1 MKDSRLRMVAWGVGG
16 AGLALA
22 YVLYAWLY
30 AGPRDTLLKRRD
42 ALQADVTRLQEV
54 TEDDPKLRKELKAI
68 AETTLGK
75 QMDVVSHRFRSYT
88 ARLAGEAGLENVVVE
103 QGRPV
108 EEKNLVGQRMPT
120 NVPTALRAAAREQV
134 NLSVIRGAV
143 TGVGNLEQ
151 VGVALAT
158 LQSQPWVHRVEGVQI
173 RPSGTD
179 RKRFNV
185 RFELATLYL
194 PDLVTTDK
202 EPVVAAPSAAQ
213 LAAWKEF
220 ASRNIFRE
228 PKAKD
233 HSPGDTPPPIA
244 VVEPKS
250 DGGTPPPPVV
260 APDYAS
266 WRLTGVVSSSRGT
279 EAFFFNAKTN
289 EKLSVRV
296 GGTVLD
302 ATLINA
308 DGEDAEIE
316 IAGKRFRIQNGE
328 SLAARRPVG

>member
-1 MKDSRLRMVAWGVGG
+1 MNPSRQKLLVWGCAAIAAV
-16 AGLALA
+16 LA

-30 AGPRDTLLKRRD
+30 AGPRDGLIKRRD
-42 ALQADVTRLQEV
+42 GLRADVARLQEI
-54 TEDDPKLRKELKAI
+54 TEGDPKLRKELKAI

-75 QMDVVSHRFRSYT
+75 QLDVVSHRFRSYT

-108 EEKNLVGQRMPT
+108 EEKNPIGQRMPSV
-120 NVPTALRAAAREQV
+120 VPSALRAAAREQV

-143 TGVGNLEQ
+143 TGVGTLEQ

-158 LQSQPWVHRVEGVQI
+158 LQAQPWVHRVEGVQI
-173 RPSGTD
+173 RPLGND
-179 RKRFNV
+179 RRRFNV
-185 RFELATLYL
+185 RFEIATLFL

-202 EPVVAAPSAAQ
+202 EPVVAVASPEQ
-213 LAAWKEF
+213 LAAWREF

-228 PKAKD
+228 PKIKD
-233 HSPGDTPPPIA
+233 QSPGDTPPPIA
-244 VVEPKS
+244 VAEAPAN
-250 DGGTPPPPVV
+250 GGTPPPPVI

-279 EAFFFNAKTN
+279 EAFFFNVKTN

-316 IAGKRFRIQNGE
+316 IGGKRFRLQNGE